1 MKYIDVRNMSHHFI
15 DRDDEGN
22 EISAKIAVD
31 NVSLEVNSGDFIV
44 VLGHNGSGK
53 STFAKHLNAILLPT
67 AGKVYVDGID
77 TTVEARLWDIRQ
89 NTGMV
94 FQNPDNQII
103 ATIVEEDV
111 GFGPENLGIETKEI
125 WERVEKSLGAV
136 NMLEYRKHSP
146 NKLSGGQKQRVA
158 IAGIVAMR
166 PKCIVLDEP
175 TAMLDPNGRKEVLD
189 TIIELNKKEN
199 VTIIL
204 VTHFMEEVIHADKV
218 FVMDDGCVAMSG
230 TPKEIFSDVDKLKS
244 LGLDVPDVTNLAYEL
259 NKAGLPVDKGILEI
273 NELCEAIVEAKR
285 IGLNTTDSRTIGCN
299 NSDCNNSGC
308 NNSDC
313 NNSDCNTLDCDIADS
328 EPEVNAGEK
337 NKDIILEIDKL
348 SHIYG
353 KGTNYE
359 RVALNEVSFT
369 IKKGEILGI
378 IGHTGSGKSTLIQH
392 LNGLLKPEN
401 GNVLYKGMN
410 IWGKGVKLSE
420 IRCNIGLVFQYP
432 EYQLFEATVLEDV
445 CYGPKNMGLSKDEA
459 RTRAIKALELVGISE
474 EMYERSPFEL
484 SGGEKRRV
492 AIAGILAMEPE
503 VLILDEPTAGLD
515 PRRKKEILNLLQV
528 LRKERNITI
537 VIISHSMEDM
547 AIYADRIMV
556 MNRGKIM
563 YNDIPENVF
572 VHYKELEKIGLAAP
586 QIVYIMNSLKEKGM
600 EIKRIPLTI
609 NDATQMIIA
618 AK

>member
-77 TTVEARLWDIRQ
+77 TTDEARLWDIRQ

-299 NSDCNNSGC
+299 NSDCNNS
-308 NNSDC
+308 
-313 NNSDCNTLDCDIADS
+313 DCNTLDCDIVDS

-369 IKKGEILGI
+369 IKKGEIIGI

-410 IWGKGVKLSE
+410 IWEKGVKLSE

-547 AIYADRIMV
+547 ATYADRIMV

-609 NDATQMIIA
+609 NDATQMIMA